1 MLTDDNFPAAREVKF
16 NAGYVS
22 CLVDIAKEGINQPQV
37 DSVDPRTT
45 MLQVL
50 AAGMYRHHTTHDAWL
65 MNDLQVSYAM

>member
-1 MLTDDNFPAAREVKF
+1 VLTDDNFPAAREVKF

-22 CLVDIAKEGINQPQV
+22 CLVDIAKEGINQPHV

-50 AAGMYRHHTTHDAWL
+50 AAGM
-65 MNDLQVSYAM
+65 